1 MILNVPSFAATAPA
15 TTSQTETNFIDRFFT
30 KDFTFLNKQG
40 QDITDYF
47 YETMTSKHEAGDYA
61 AIENFLL
68 ENVSEA
74 EACTKSFQ
82 PVARASTLRLMS
94 VSRDFY
100 KVVDDE
106 IHGYENWNAFY
117 GEVELQY
124 YVDTLTSTMTS
135 AKSRLLSLL
144 KCREVMATWIRQSP
158 FQIVSEVSI
167 PTVQR
172 LPFPSMFVR
181 NLKFTLI
188 SIQR

>member
-1 MILNVPSFAATAPA
+1 
-15 TTSQTETNFIDRFFT
+15 
-30 KDFTFLNKQG
+30 
-40 QDITDYF
+40 
-47 YETMTSKHEAGDYA
+47 MTSKHEAGDYA

-106 IHGYENWNAFY
+106 IHGYEDWNAFY

-135 AKSRLLSLL
+135 AKKPIIASTTATTAKIIYIAVSPIFINLL
-144 KCREVMATWIRQSP
+144 
-158 FQIVSEVSI
+158 
-167 PTVQR
+167 
-172 LPFPSMFVR
+172 
-181 NLKFTLI
+181 
-188 SIQR
+188 